1 MSEKK
6 FQTKRLG
13 SDTRYKR
20 PSTGTITDSLQTQ
33 SAMMEKLKNY
43 VRVDDIDLVALS
55 THVRY
60 VTLDKDGVQCFRLG
74 GILTKKAD
82 DYVVLSNGKFSWS
95 VQKYHWKH
103 GKPRS
108 DDEEPVF
115 ITAFWKIKTKQDV
128 MQEKLVR
135 QQQEIQRLRQKLTA
149 TQRLRQQQDIQ
160 RQRQHRQHR
169 Q

>member
-1 MSEKK
+1 MSEKR
-6 FQTKRLG
+6 FRTKRLG
-13 SDTRYKR
+13 KDTRYKR
-20 PSTGTITDSLQTQ
+20 PSGGTITDSLQTQ
-33 SAMMEKLKNY
+33 SAMVEKLKNY
-43 VRVDDIDLVALS
+43 ARVDDIDDVNLS

-95 VQKYHWKH
+95 VQKYHWKY

-108 DDEEPVF
+108 DEEEPIF
-115 ITAFWKIKTKQDV
+115 ITAFWKIKTKRDI

-149 TQRLRQQQDIQ
+149 TQQQ
-160 RQRQHRQHR
+160 RHRHH
-169 Q
+169 